1 MNDCLKRLKIT
12 QLNDMQQATA
22 EAIARGK
29 GDVIVLSPTGSGK
42 TLAYL
47 LPLIQL
53 TDTTNN
59 EVQALVITPG
69 RELALQSD
77 GVLKA
82 ATTALRSTCC
92 YGGRPTMDEHRIIRK
107 LQPQIIFGTPG
118 RLNDHLDKD
127 NFSRYGI
134 RYVVIDE
141 FDKCLEMG
149 FQKEMAKLLGSL
161 PGLRRRFLLSA
172 TEAEEIPDFVNMRGV
187 TRVDFLDHEEET
199 SSRIAIH
206 EVKSPQKDKLAT
218 LDQLLRSF
226 GQQSSIVFLN
236 FRESVERTAEYLSQQ
251 GFTVSLFHGALQ
263 QKEREDALYRF
274 TNGSANVL
282 VATDLASRGL
292 DIPDIGNIVHY
303 HLPLSQDDYIHRIGR
318 TARWE
323 AQGRAFF
330 LIGPEEHI
338 PEYIDNPIEPY
349 GIPEQLPPPAPP
361 RMSTLYIGKGKKD
374 KISKGDIVGFLCK
387 KGGLEPSEI
396 GKIDVKEHYAYCA
409 IRRER
414 MQEVIQNVRGEKIKG
429 VKTIIESVK

>member
-82 ATTALRSTCC
+82 ATTVLRSTCC

-292 DIPDIGNIVHY
+292 DIPDIENIVHY

-349 GIPEQLPPPAPP
+349 GIPEQLPPPAHP

>member
-53 TDTTNN
+53 TDAANN

-92 YGGRPTMDEHRIIRK
+92 YGGRPTMDEHRIIRR

-236 FRESVERTAEYLSQQ
+236 FRESVERTAEYLGQQ

-292 DIPDIGNIVHY
+292 DIPDIENIVHY
-303 HLPLSQDDYIHRIGR
+303 HLPLSQDAYIHRIGR

-349 GIPEQLPPPAPP
+349 GIPEQLPPPAQP

>member
-82 ATTALRSTCC
+82 ATTVLRSTCC

-282 VATDLASRGL
+282 VATNLASRGL
-292 DIPDIGNIVHY
+292 DIPDIKNIVHY

-349 GIPEQLPPPAPP
+349 GIPEQLPPPAHP

>member
-82 ATTALRSTCC
+82 ATTVLRSTCC

-282 VATDLASRGL
+282 VATNLASRGL
-292 DIPDIGNIVHY
+292 DIPDIENIVHY

-349 GIPEQLPPPAPP
+349 GIPEQLPPPAHP